1 MVCLVLCTIVID
13 NQISGQK
20 ISQVHAL
27 QKYPAHLPV
36 VPVFFSSAYAL
47 DKLST
52 IVSSSLFS
60 FKFQGQEIF
69 KVLISICPLT
79 WHILHQ
85 HFLKSLLLRKLDI
98 LGWFDFLLVRE
109 FRKFTVCMVQK
120 DDTVLNMFLLG
131 LKSSARVLFKN
142 HIFTKSQWYKSSNKL
157 FY

>member
-20 ISQVHAL
+20 ISHVHAL

-47 DKLST
+47 DKLCT

-131 LKSSARVLFKN
+131 LKSSARVLFKT

-157 FY
+157 FF

>member
-1 MVCLVLCTIVID
+1 MSMNTIECE
-13 NQISGQK
+13 
-20 ISQVHAL
+20 
-27 QKYPAHLPV
+27 
-36 VPVFFSSAYAL
+36 VFVYEMEEF
-47 DKLST
+47 
-52 IVSSSLFS
+52 
-60 FKFQGQEIF
+60 E
-69 KVLISICPLT
+69 
-79 WHILHQ
+79 
-85 HFLKSLLLRKLDI
+85 RDI

>member
-36 VPVFFSSAYAL
+36 VPVFFRSAYAL
-47 DKLST
+47 EKLST

-131 LKSSARVLFKN
+131 LKSSARVLFKT

-157 FY
+157 FF